1 MEANLVEI
9 FSSFQGEGPHVG
21 RSTLFVRFGAC
32 DLRCRWCDSPHT
44 WKAGPRCRIED
55 PAHGE
60 RETDNPVPLADVV
73 AAAEA
78 LRVERH
84 RFVSLTGGEPLL
96 QPDAVR
102 AIAHALRA
110 SASFAQRAQVSRSE
124 RKFRA
129 VSRRRAKTI
138 RWASED
144 HQVGERRPAGPRILL
159 ETHGLAVAALE
170 RVIDAVDVV
179 SMDWKLA
186 SEVERADHP
195 RGAGREEFH
204 AEHAAF
210 LRVALRAPETY
221 VKVVVTPATRDEEL
235 EALAHHLAAV
245 DPAVPLVIQP
255 VTPRGSVKASPPAA
269 QLLAWQAQL
278 ERQLRDVRVIPQTHP
293 GLGVR

>member
-1 MEANLVEI
+1 MPSANLVEI

-55 PAHGE
+55 PARGE
-60 RETDNPVPLADVV
+60 REIANPVSLAEVA

-78 LRVERH
+78 LHVERH

-96 QPDAVR
+96 QPEAVR
-102 AIAHALRA
+102 AIAEALRA
-110 SASFAQRAQVSRSE
+110 R
-124 RKFRA
+124 
-129 VSRRRAKTI
+129 
-138 RWASED
+138 
-144 HQVGERRPAGPRILL
+144 GPRILL
-159 ETHGLAVAALE
+159 ETHGLATAALE
-170 RVIDAVDVV
+170 HAIDEIDVV

-195 RGAGREEFH
+195 RGAAREEFH

-210 LRVALRAPETY
+210 LRIALRAGETY

-235 EALAHHLAAV
+235 DALARHLAAV

-255 VTPRGSVKASPPAA
+255 VTPRGPVKQSPPAA
-269 QLLAWQAQL
+269 QLLAWQARL